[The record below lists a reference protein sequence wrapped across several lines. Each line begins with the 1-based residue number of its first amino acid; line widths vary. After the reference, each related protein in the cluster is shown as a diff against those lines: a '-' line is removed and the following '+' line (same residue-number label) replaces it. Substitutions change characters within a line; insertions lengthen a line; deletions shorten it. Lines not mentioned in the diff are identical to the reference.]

1 MHFTFIIAYIDKPKS
16 YKPTIMRK
24 NVEFIVVIFF
34 VTLAF
39 LVMLNDVTKNRNP
52 EFQNS
57 VELYNSSDQSEL
69 ATTDLENEE

>member
-1 MHFTFIIAYIDKPKS
+1 
-16 YKPTIMRK
+16 MRK